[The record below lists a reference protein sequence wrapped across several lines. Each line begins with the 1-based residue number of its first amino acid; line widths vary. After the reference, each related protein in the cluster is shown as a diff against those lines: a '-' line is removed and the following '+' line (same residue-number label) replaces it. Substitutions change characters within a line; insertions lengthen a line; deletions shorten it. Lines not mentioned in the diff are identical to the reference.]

1 MSEDRCAICFDDLED
16 EYIKTRCGHKFC
28 EDCIKKIEPVKDP
41 NDSKKNI
48 IQCPLC
54 RTPID
59 IAVRI
64 SKNKGKNI
72 PEAISIKQKLPIE
85 TITETITENKENF
98 GNSIKCDDVIKE
110 IKLIYKEKFEIDEAL
125 IRVECEKH
133 KIGGRTKRA
142 RSNKKKSIK
151 KRRINKIKK

>member
-72 PEAISIKQKLPIE
+72 PEAISIKQKLPIASPLLIGPLTFKMTFTQADKNAE
-85 TITETITENKENF
+85 IERLLTIQN
-98 GNSIKCDDVIKE
+98 GNLYLIKDYLLNLK
-110 IKLIYKEKFEIDEAL
+110 
-125 IRVECEKH
+125 
-133 KIGGRTKRA
+133 
-142 RSNKKKSIK
+142 
-151 KRRINKIKK
+151 